1 MFLFFVI
8 FIGDSQKL
16 LRENVMYFLAK
27 IDYIELK
34 KFALNAYLDRKNT
47 RINADLQKA
56 VLTFKV
62 FFLLKI

>member
-1 MFLFFVI
+1 
-8 FIGDSQKL
+8 
-16 LRENVMYFLAK
+16 MYFLAK
-27 IDYIELK
+27 IDDIELK